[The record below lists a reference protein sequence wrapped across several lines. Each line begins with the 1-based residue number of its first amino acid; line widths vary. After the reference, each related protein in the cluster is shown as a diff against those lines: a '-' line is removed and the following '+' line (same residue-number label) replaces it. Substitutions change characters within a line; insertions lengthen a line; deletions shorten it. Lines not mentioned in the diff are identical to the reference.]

1 MRRRYVVFLGLLLAL
16 AGGVA
21 LFLHWLLFT
30 QQGLEFAIAQLGRLP
45 TVKIEVRGA
54 RGSIAG
60 PLTADSVT
68 VDHEA
73 AHVVAR
79 GLTVNPEPSGL
90 IVGHFGLEGLTV
102 SRLEVTLKERPPQPE
117 KPPYF
122 LPAGLHITAP
132 DFRLGNIAL
141 TLKSGQRI
149 EARAATRFTQRD
161 ALAARPRPRR
171 RARTGR
177 THQRQPRSA
186 RL

>member
-1 MRRRYVVFLGLLLAL
+1 MRRRYVVLLGLLLAL
-16 AGGVA
+16 AGSVA

-30 QQGLEFAIAQLGRLP
+30 QQGLEFALAQLGRLP

-79 GLTVNPEPSGL
+79 GLAVRPEPGGL
-90 IVGHFGLEGLTV
+90 IVGHFELEGLTV
-102 SRLEVTLKERPPQPE
+102 SRLEVTLKERPPRPE

-122 LPAGLHITAP
+122 LPAGLRITAP

-141 TLKSGQRI
+141 TLVSGQRI
-149 EARAATRFTQRD
+149 EARSA
-161 ALAARPRPRR
+161 
-171 RARTGR
+171 GV
-177 THQRQPRSA
+177 RSA
-186 RL
+186 